1 MMRQHLKQ
9 MKNEKGMTL
18 VELLAVLVI
27 IGIIA
32 AITIP
37 LIGNVIE
44 NSRNKAT
51 VSEAVNIIEAA
62 KLANANT
69 TKTTEYTKSNLGD
82 YLDNNIK
89 GTNYTVTLEN
99 GVWYIKDH
107 PACAIVSEGKKEED
121 KISESQLTEYLD
133 K

>member
-1 MMRQHLKQ
+1 MRQHLKQ

-69 TKTTEYTKSNLGD
+69 TKTTVYTNSNLGD

-89 GTNYTVTLEN
+89 GKEYTVTLEN
-99 GVWYIKDH
+99 GVWYIEKH
-107 PACAIVSEGKKEED
+107 PACAIVGEKEND
-121 KISESQLTEYLD
+121 KISESQLTGYLD